1 MNKQSLRYFPIIL
14 FASVMGFA
22 AVTIAIINLEDIYRL
37 NPVASSVFI
46 TLTTLLFIL
55 NGGILIYRLFRYL
68 ENVKQD
74 FNHPVK
80 VNFFATISISLL
92 LLAVLFVNIQYH
104 VSFVFWLMGMI
115 LQLLLTLTI
124 LTKMFWQA
132 PFDLKLF
139 TPATFIPIVG
149 NLVVPIGGFA
159 YVSEQINWFFLAVGL
174 FFSIVYMVFVFYRLF
189 FVAPLPPPMVPS
201 IFIALAPPSVGFV
214 AYTTAVETVDV
225 FAQILYGL
233 ALFLGLYLIIQFV
246 RMIQG
251 PFFITMW
258 AFLFPTGAF
267 TIATVQMYDET
278 NYLLYQLLSIFQMI
292 FLIALIIYLS
302 YYSIKAWLK
311 GKLAVADS

>member
-22 AVTIAIINLEDIYRL
+22 AVSIAIINLENIYQL
-37 NPVASSVFI
+37 NSIASSIFV
-46 TLTTLLFIL
+46 TLTTILFVL
-55 NGGILIYRLFRYL
+55 NGGILIYRFIRYL

-92 LLAVLFVNIQYH
+92 LLAVLYVDIQYH
-104 VSFVFWLMGMI
+104 VSFVFWLAGMV
-115 LQLLLTLTI
+115 LQLLLTLII
-124 LTKMFWQA
+124 LTKLLWNA

-159 YVSEQINWFFLAVGL
+159 YVSEQINWFFLAIGL
-174 FFSIVYMVFVFYRLF
+174 FFSIVYIVFVFYRLF
-189 FVAPLPPPMVPS
+189 FVAPLPPPMLPS

-214 AYTTAVETVDV
+214 AYTTAIDTVDV

-233 ALFLGLYLIIQFV
+233 ALFFGLFLIIQFV

-267 TIATVQMYDET
+267 TIATVQMYHET
-278 NYLLYQLLSIFQMI
+278 GYLLYEILYLFQII

-302 YYSIKAWLK
+302 YYTIKAWLK
-311 GKLAVADS
+311 GQLAISDS